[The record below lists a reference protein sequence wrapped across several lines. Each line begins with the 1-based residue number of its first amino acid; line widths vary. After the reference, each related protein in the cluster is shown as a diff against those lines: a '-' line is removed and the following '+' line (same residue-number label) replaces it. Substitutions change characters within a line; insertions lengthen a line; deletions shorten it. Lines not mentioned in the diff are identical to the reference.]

1 MKENSYLIPIIK
13 ESIAVMN
20 VILNIDLEVVM
31 NTKNEVTYQITI
43 KILSNLFRKNLIT
56 KDEFNKFKHK
66 MLEKYDPKIS
76 ELMELSLD
84 K

>member
-1 MKENSYLIPIIK
+1 
-13 ESIAVMN
+13 MN
-20 VILNIDLEVVM
+20 VILNIDLEVAM

-43 KILSNLFRKNLIT
+43 KILSNLFKKNLIT

-66 MLEKYDPKIS
+66 MLEKYNPKIS

>member
-1 MKENSYLIPIIK
+1 
-13 ESIAVMN
+13 MN

-31 NTKNEVTYQITI
+31 NNKNEVTYQITI

-66 MLEKYDPKIS
+66 MLEKYDPKMS

>member
-1 MKENSYLIPIIK
+1 
-13 ESIAVMN
+13 MN
-20 VILNIDLEVVM
+20 AISNIDLEVAM

-43 KILSNLFRKNLIT
+43 KLLSNLFRKNLIT

-66 MLEKYDPKIS
+66 MLEKYDPKLS

>member
-1 MKENSYLIPIIK
+1 
-13 ESIAVMN
+13 MN
-20 VILNIDLEVVM
+20 AISNIDLEVAM

-43 KILSNLFRKNLIT
+43 KILSNLFRKNLST

-66 MLEKYDPKIS
+66 MLEKYNPKLS

>member
-1 MKENSYLIPIIK
+1 
-13 ESIAVMN
+13 MN
-20 VILNIDLEVVM
+20 AILNIDLEVVM

-43 KILSNLFRKNLIT
+43 KILSNLFKKNLIT

-66 MLEKYDPKIS
+66 MLEKYDSKIS

>member
-1 MKENSYLIPIIK
+1 
-13 ESIAVMN
+13 MN

-56 KDEFNKFKHK
+56 KDEYNKFKHK
-66 MLEKYDPKIS
+66 MSEKYDPKIS
-76 ELMELSLD
+76 ELMKLSLD

>member
-1 MKENSYLIPIIK
+1 
-13 ESIAVMN
+13 MN
-20 VILNIDLEVVM
+20 AILNIDLEVVM

-43 KILSNLFRKNLIT
+43 KILSNLFWKNLIT
-56 KDEFNKFKHK
+56 KDEYNKFKHK

>member
-1 MKENSYLIPIIK
+1 
-13 ESIAVMN
+13 MN
-20 VILNIDLEVVM
+20 AILNIDLEVAM
-31 NTKNEVTYQITI
+31 NIKNEVTYQITI
-43 KILSNLFRKNLIT
+43 KILSNLFRENLIT

-76 ELMELSLD
+76 ELIELSLD

>member
-1 MKENSYLIPIIK
+1 
-13 ESIAVMN
+13 MN
-20 VILNIDLEVVM
+20 VILNTDLEVAM
-31 NTKNEVTYQITI
+31 NIKNEVTYQITI
-43 KILSNLFRKNLIT
+43 KILSNLFRENLIT
-56 KDEFNKFKHK
+56 KDELDSFKHK

>member
-1 MKENSYLIPIIK
+1 
-13 ESIAVMN
+13 MN
-20 VILNIDLEVVM
+20 VILNIDLEVAM

-43 KILSNLFRKNLIT
+43 KILSNLFRGNLIT
-56 KDEFNKFKHK
+56 KDEYNKFKHK

>member
-1 MKENSYLIPIIK
+1 
-13 ESIAVMN
+13 MN
-20 VILNIDLEVVM
+20 VILNIDLEGVM

-56 KDEFNKFKHK
+56 KDEYNKFKHK

-76 ELMELSLD
+76 ELMKLSLD

>member
-1 MKENSYLIPIIK
+1 
-13 ESIAVMN
+13 MN
-20 VILNIDLEVVM
+20 AILNIDLEVVM

-43 KILSNLFRKNLIT
+43 KILSNLFKKNLIT
-56 KDEFNKFKHK
+56 KDEFNSFKHE
-66 MLEKYDPKIS
+66 MLEKYNPKLS

>member
-1 MKENSYLIPIIK
+1 
-13 ESIAVMN
+13 MN
-20 VILNIDLEVVM
+20 VILNIDLEAAM

-43 KILSNLFRKNLIT
+43 KILSNLFKKNLIT
-56 KDEFNKFKHK
+56 KDEFDLFKHK
-66 MLEKYDPKIS
+66 MLEKYNPKLS

>member
-1 MKENSYLIPIIK
+1 
-13 ESIAVMN
+13 MN
-20 VILNIDLEVVM
+20 AISNIDLEVAM

-43 KILSNLFRKNLIT
+43 KILSNLFWKNLIT
-56 KDEFNKFKHK
+56 KDEYNKFKHK

>member
-1 MKENSYLIPIIK
+1 
-13 ESIAVMN
+13 MN

-31 NTKNEVTYQITI
+31 NNKNEVTYQITI
-43 KILSNLFRKNLIT
+43 KILSKFFRKNLIT
-56 KDEFNKFKHK
+56 KDEFNSFKHK
-66 MLEKYDPKIS
+66 MLEKYNPKLS

>member
-1 MKENSYLIPIIK
+1 
-13 ESIAVMN
+13 MN

-31 NTKNEVTYQITI
+31 NNKNEVTYQITI
-43 KILSNLFRKNLIT
+43 KILSNLFKKNLIT

-76 ELMELSLD
+76 ELLELSLD

>member
-1 MKENSYLIPIIK
+1 
-13 ESIAVMN
+13 MN
-20 VILNIDLEVVM
+20 AISNIDLEVVM

-43 KILSNLFRKNLIT
+43 KILSNLFRGNLIT
-56 KDEFNKFKHK
+56 KDEFDSCKHK

-76 ELMELSLD
+76 EFMELSLD

>member
-1 MKENSYLIPIIK
+1 
-13 ESIAVMN
+13 MN
-20 VILNIDLEVVM
+20 AILNIDLEVAM
-31 NTKNEVTYQITI
+31 NTKNEITYQITI
-43 KILSNLFRKNLIT
+43 KLLSNLFRKNLIT

-66 MLEKYDPKIS
+66 MLEKYNPKLS

>member
-1 MKENSYLIPIIK
+1 
-13 ESIAVMN
+13 MN
-20 VILNIDLEVVM
+20 AISNIDLEVAM
-31 NTKNEVTYQITI
+31 KTKNEVTYQITI
-43 KILSNLFRKNLIT
+43 KLLSNLFKKNLIT

-66 MLEKYDPKIS
+66 MLEKYNPKLS

>member
-1 MKENSYLIPIIK
+1 
-13 ESIAVMN
+13 MN
-20 VILNIDLEVVM
+20 VILNIDLEVAM

-43 KILSNLFRKNLIT
+43 KILSNLFRKNLVT
-56 KDEFNKFKHK
+56 KDEFNKFKLK

>member
-1 MKENSYLIPIIK
+1 
-13 ESIAVMN
+13 MN
-20 VILNIDLEVVM
+20 AISNIDLEVAM
-31 NTKNEVTYQITI
+31 NNKNEVTYQITI
-43 KILSNLFRKNLIT
+43 KILSNLFKKNLIA

-66 MLEKYDPKIS
+66 MLEKYNPKLS

>member
-1 MKENSYLIPIIK
+1 
-13 ESIAVMN
+13 MN
-20 VILNIDLEVVM
+20 VILNIDLEVAM

-43 KILSNLFRKNLIT
+43 KILSNLFKKNLIT

-66 MLEKYDPKIS
+66 MLEKYNPKLS
-76 ELMELSLD
+76 KLMELSLD